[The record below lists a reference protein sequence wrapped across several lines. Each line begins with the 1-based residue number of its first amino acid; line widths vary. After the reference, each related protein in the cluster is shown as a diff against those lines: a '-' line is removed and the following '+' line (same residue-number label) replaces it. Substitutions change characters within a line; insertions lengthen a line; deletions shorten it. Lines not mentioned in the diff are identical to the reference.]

1 MVQKL
6 NLKGLI
12 LIIVSVFLAV
22 ISVFCWN
29 KYQDC
34 STSSEKQQLL
44 KEISRLTK
52 EYNEA
57 KELYEFKKQFFD
69 YYGMQIST
77 LDDDKEAL
85 VNYEHQINEQKS
97 KLTYFNKKASTNK
110 TYSVISICS
119 SAVLLI
125 VGIIVTI
132 KGKKRPNNLSCE
144 ENFIVESTDGGEEN
158 V

>member
-12 LIIVSVFLAV
+12 LITVSVFLAV

-29 KYQDC
+29 KYQDY
-34 STSSEKQQLL
+34 STSSEKQQAL
-44 KEISRLTK
+44 KEISKLTK

-57 KELYEFKKQFFD
+57 KELYEFKKVIFD
-69 YYGMQIST
+69 YHGMQIT

-97 KLTYFNKKASTNK
+97 KLTYFNKKASANK
-110 TYSVISICS
+110 TCSVISICS

-125 VGIIVTI
+125 VGIIVTK

-144 ENFIVESTDGGEEN
+144 ENFIVETTDGGEEN